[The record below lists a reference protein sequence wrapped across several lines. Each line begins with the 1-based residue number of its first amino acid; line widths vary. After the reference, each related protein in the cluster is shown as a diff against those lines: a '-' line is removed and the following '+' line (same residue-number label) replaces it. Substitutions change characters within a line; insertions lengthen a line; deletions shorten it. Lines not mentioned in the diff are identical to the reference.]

1 MHARAHT
8 HTHTQVDE
16 KKHEMLLLA
25 SDGMWCEDNAA
36 NFGFRSALEVIEHLR
51 KQVTFAWCARVCA
64 RECPYV
70 CKLTPTRQKTVV
82 SFCFFSEYSICTHTH
97 TSSDATTMTLRRRCR
112 ALLPRPSTETMVI
125 TAPPCSLPSAASSR
139 SVSLSACVLC
149 PVHPT
154 SLMHSS

>member
-70 CKLTPTRQKTVV
+70 CKLTPTRQKQLCPFV
-82 SFCFFSEYSICTHTH
+82 SFLNIPYVHTH
-97 TSSDATTMTLRRRCR
+97 TL
-112 ALLPRPSTETMVI
+112 
-125 TAPPCSLPSAASSR
+125 APTQR
-139 SVSLSACVLC
+139 Q
-149 PVHPT
+149 
-154 SLMHSS
+154 